1 MCFKNEAFQR
11 KVTDFIKENDEI
23 FKNEENEANSNAH
36 EI

>member
-1 MCFKNEAFQR
+1 MCFKNEAFQ
-11 KVTDFIKENDEI
+11 KKLTDFIKEIHEI